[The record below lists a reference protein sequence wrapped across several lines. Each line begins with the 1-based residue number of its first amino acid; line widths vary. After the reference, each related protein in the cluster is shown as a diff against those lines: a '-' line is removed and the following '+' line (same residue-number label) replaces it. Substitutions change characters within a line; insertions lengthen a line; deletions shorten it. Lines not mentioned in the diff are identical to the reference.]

1 MSDKPLPAML
11 DQVFSMYGA
20 LIAPM
25 ERELNNHADQ
35 VMLTYLTSNDAAQSV
50 GVQFLLADWL
60 SPRWPL
66 HTVEDTMLG
75 CWLRTR
81 FQDLSRKLCDDR
93 RAVQGD
99 DVTSYATFRGFD
111 HHDFENFLGEIERSD
126 VALAMFS
133 LLFPRL
139 DALRFEAQLVNM
151 QDNVRVAY
159 LNLVTRA
166 GYRAAGSEDFHRILR
181 STSLYE
187 SRSACADLMIA
198 QNVNPYAAMRAIRAV
213 HFDTPSLTRLSAE
226 ALAYHMQT
234 VNEDKGGPYMEAELT
249 DSGVNVKVR
258 NTPTIAHT
266 YQLLTPA
273 FATPHSLALNSTIVL
288 RALRDI
294 CVERVKEFEQHSA
307 NVFELA
313 ACFVQRYVAFLA
325 DFRLTHGSIDGHVY
339 KTLRG
344 GKRIKMRQWYSEY
357 TVIADNFAQL
367 RDEVNR
373 ELIKEGLDPSEVNAT
388 KLNGASLLC
397 EGEHVFDLA
406 VFSQNVC
413 AMVSDLDRLYAELG
427 HPSVGN
433 KFTNRSYAYA
443 FQSLAVK
450 VDEANGRSSNN
461 SLRAAMR
468 TLHRDGNPCTTTY
481 RDRLVNTLAL
491 KMSVCAITTIANFVT
506 HSYGPFAMM
515 ADNIHST
522 TWALTSCGLTIR
534 QIGYDARQL
543 RAARNLA
550 QRALRQGDDDQ
561 ELINALLSLFGLTA
575 TDDAYEEG
583 LIIVNVRDAVEDDD
597 FDGDDD
603 EDEDEEDDEEESE
616 DEEESDDDA

>member
-1 MSDKPLPAML
+1 MSAKPFPAML

-25 ERELNNHADQ
+25 KRELNNHADQ
-35 VMLTYLTSNDAAQSV
+35 IMLTYLTSNDAAQNV

-81 FQDLSRKLCDDR
+81 FQDLNRKLRDDR
-93 RAVQGD
+93 RAVQGK

-139 DALRFEAQLVNM
+139 DALSFEAQLVNM
-151 QDNVRVAY
+151 QDNARVAY

-166 GYRAAGSEDFHRILR
+166 GYLAAGSEDFHRILR

-187 SRSACADLMIA
+187 SRSAGDDLMIA
-198 QNVNPYAAMRAIRAV
+198 QTANPYAIMRAIRAV
-213 HFDTPSLTRLSAE
+213 QFDNPSLTRLSAE
-226 ALAYHMQT
+226 GLAYHKQT
-234 VNEDKGGPYMEAELT
+234 VNEDKGGPCMEAELT
-249 DSGVNVKVR
+249 DSGVNLKMS

-388 KLNGASLLC
+388 KLNSASLLC
-397 EGEHVFDLA
+397 DGEHVFDLA

-413 AMVSDLDRLYAELG
+413 ALVSDLDRLYAELD

-433 KFTNRSYAYA
+433 NFTNRSYVYA

-450 VDEANGRSSNN
+450 VDEAGGRSNNN

-468 TLHRDGNPCTTTY
+468 ALHRDGNPCTTTH
-481 RDRLVNTLAL
+481 RDHLVNTLAL

-515 ADNIHST
+515 ADNINST
-522 TWALTSCGLTIR
+522 TWALTSCGLSIR

-543 RAARNLA
+543 RASRNLA
-550 QRALRQGDDDQ
+550 QRALRYGGDDQ

-583 LIIVNVRDAVEDDD
+583 LIVMNVRDAV
-597 FDGDDD
+597 D
-603 EDEDEEDDEEESE
+603 EDVEEDEGEDEEEEEDFDEEDDEEES
-616 DEEESDDDA
+616 DDDE